1 MGEFDMYRQ
10 AGTTPNFT
18 DIARR
23 YGMNRHTV
31 AKYWKAGGQVEDAR
45 RCRPSGLDRHREVIE
60 AKAQLP
66 GATKRGIY
74 EYLIDRCYAGEEP
87 PAYNTLTKW
96 MRRNGIECGRPP
108 EGPEPHPRF
117 ETAPGEQMQFD
128 WKESLRM
135 ADAEGEVFEFNVFS
149 ATLGYSRLH
158 RFVYSRTRTEDDVM
172 ACLLAVM
179 AANGGT
185 ARTLVTDNMSSIVSS
200 SASGRRVSARFAR
213 FAAAAGFELELARPR
228 SPQTK
233 GKVESSN
240 RFLSRLAVY
249 EGDFRG
255 EEGLVAAI
263 ARIEARCNTEPSAST
278 GVPPAVLFMREK
290 EELRKVGNMGL
301 LESMVADVS
310 VQAAP
315 PHDARPLPGPR
326 VLGAPALHRQARQGA
341 RDAVGPGEG
350 GDGRRDR
357 RGPRPVGP
365 GRARRLRPGALRR
378 GPGREGALRRRR
390 HRGGGPRQPGAAR
403 QARGGVA
410 VSARDEGGAYARIR
424 ENLSEL
430 GLDAMAAGLPHW
442 MSAVAAG
449 EADFASAMLAMTS
462 EEAEAKR
469 RRGTDRKV
477 RAAGFPFVKT
487 LADFDFSFQPSIPRA
502 VVDDLAALRFLDAAE
517 NVVLVGSPGVG
528 KTHIAV
534 ALGVEAVRA
543 RKEVRFTDC
552 AALVR
557 DLKDASSRGI
567 LAKRLKYYA
576 HATLLIIDE
585 LGYLDVD
592 EEGADLL
599 FQLVSARYEHRST
612 VITTNVAVGLWA
624 DVFGDAVTAAAIAD
638 RVCHHCTMLKI
649 TGRSY
654 RMKDLLAEAADG
666 DGLPERGQ
674 S

>member
-1 MGEFDMYRQ
+1 M
-10 AGTTPNFT
+10 
-18 DIARR
+18 
-23 YGMNRHTV
+23 
-31 AKYWKAGGQVEDAR
+31 
-45 RCRPSGLDRHREVIE
+45 
-60 AKAQLP
+60 
-66 GATKRGIY
+66 
-74 EYLIDRCYAGEEP
+74 
-87 PAYNTLTKW
+87 
-96 MRRNGIECGRPP
+96 
-108 EGPEPHPRF
+108 
-117 ETAPGEQMQFD
+117 
-128 WKESLRM
+128 
-135 ADAEGEVFEFNVFS
+135 
-149 ATLGYSRLH
+149 
-158 RFVYSRTRTEDDVM
+158 
-172 ACLLAVM
+172 
-179 AANGGT
+179 
-185 ARTLVTDNMSSIVSS
+185 
-200 SASGRRVSARFAR
+200 
-213 FAAAAGFELELARPR
+213 
-228 SPQTK
+228 
-233 GKVESSN
+233 
-240 RFLSRLAVY
+240 
-249 EGDFRG
+249 
-255 EEGLVAAI
+255 
-263 ARIEARCNTEPSAST
+263 
-278 GVPPAVLFMREK
+278 
-290 EELRKVGNMGL
+290 
-301 LESMVADVS
+301 
-310 VQAAP
+310 
-315 PHDARPLPGPR
+315 
-326 VLGAPALHRQARQGA
+326 
-341 RDAVGPGEG
+341 
-350 GDGRRDR
+350 
-357 RGPRPVGP
+357 
-365 GRARRLRPGALRR
+365 
-378 GPGREGALRRRR
+378 
-390 HRGGGPRQPGAAR
+390 
-403 QARGGVA
+403 
-410 VSARDEGGAYARIR
+410 SARDEGGAYARIR

-502 VVDDLAALRFLDAAE
+502 VVDDLATLRFLDAAE

-557 DLKDASSRGI
+557 DPKDASSRGI
-567 LAKRLKYYA
+567 LAKRLKHYA

>member
-1 MGEFDMYRQ
+1 MYRQ